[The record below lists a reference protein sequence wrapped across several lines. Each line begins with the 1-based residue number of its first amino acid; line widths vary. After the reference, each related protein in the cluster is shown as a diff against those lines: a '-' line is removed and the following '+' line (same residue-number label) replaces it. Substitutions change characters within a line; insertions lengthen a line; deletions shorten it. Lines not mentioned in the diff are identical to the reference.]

1 VRTQVK
7 TRLSCLAK
15 PTIRLLIPF
24 DLSRKT
30 FFCVDELGLAGNRTM
45 MSKPLLFNAI
55 AKL

>member
-1 VRTQVK
+1 MRPQVK